1 MTVKNK
7 KKVQPVMNSSKR
19 MTLNELC
26 SDAHTAAKK
35 AGWWDRGTEKS
46 ALECHML
53 IVSEVAEASEAVRD
67 KLPDFC
73 VLHESGEGM
82 VAVNPQ
88 TLLNNLRD
96 IQFWKPEGEAVELA
110 DAVIRIADWFGHK
123 GWDMEAIIKAK
134 MAYNATRGHR
144 HGGKAL

>member
-1 MTVKNK
+1 
-7 KKVQPVMNSSKR
+7 

-26 SDAHTAAKK
+26 KEAHERAKA
-35 AGWWDRGTEKS
+35 AGWWDPGTEKTP
-46 ALECHML
+46 LECHML

-67 KLPDFC
+67 RKPAFWLKGKDEHTDVEHECATATAAGIEKGCADLP
-73 VLHESGEGM
+73 G
-82 VAVNPQ
+82 A
-88 TLLNNLRD
+88 
-96 IQFWKPEGEAVELA
+96 KPEGEAVELA

-123 GWDMEAIIKAK
+123 GWDLDAIIQAK